1 MATKERIISS
11 AIELFNKN
19 GFANV
24 RLQNIAD
31 HTGISVGNLA
41 YHFKNKEAI
50 VDQAYQ
56 TIGNDLQKVLSKFRS
71 KPTLNDLDDQLDDFH
86 KFIHRFQFYFIDIL
100 EIKRQFPHLH
110 EQRQEFIQRMIIQ
123 IKKRFEYNVNR
134 GVMLPETQPGHYDL
148 IANNIWL
155 IITFWISQN
164 LIKGG
169 GNCAIDRFKGSIWAM
184 ITPNLTSKG
193 VEEYRQLVLT
203 N

>member
-1 MATKERIISS
+1 MVTKEKIIHS
-11 AIELFNKN
+11 AIELFNHN

-56 TIGNDLQKVLSKFRS
+56 KIGDELQSVLSQFRS
-71 KPTLNDLDDQLDDFH
+71 KPTLVDLDDQLSDFH
-86 KFIHRFQFYFIDIL
+86 EFIHKFQFYFTDIL

-110 EQRQEFIQRMIIQ
+110 EQRQEFIHRMVIQ
-123 IKKRFEYNVNR
+123 IKKRFEYNVGR
-134 GVMLPETQPGHYDL
+134 GVILSESYPGQHDI

-169 GNCAIDRFKGSIWAM
+169 GDCNISRFKASVWSM
-184 ITPNLTSKG
+184 IIPVLSRKG
-193 VEEYRQLVLT
+193 VEEYERLVLT